1 MRIRTTLVTVMLA
14 LSALA
19 ALAQPQGV
27 DSVNNRI
34 MLNGDDWSMIYEQLE
49 RGNGKFTVVHIGD
62 SHVQPGII
70 SDEVSKAMQQHY
82 GNGGRGLICPLA
94 LAGTNAPSDY
104 VLKSSA
110 AISASSRLLSRN
122 KPAGM
127 GMTGVAVKFAGGS
140 TTLTIGTKQEGDD
153 FDRITVFHAAGQ
165 PFEVSQ
171 DGSSLKG
178 RHVSATA
185 SSFDLNGLTDSAALN
200 RLL

>member
-1 MRIRTTLVTVMLA
+1 MKIRTTLVTVMLA

-82 GNGGRGLICPLA
+82 GNGGRFP
-94 LAGTNAPSDY
+94 
-104 VLKSSA
+104 
-110 AISASSRLLSRN
+110 RW
-122 KPAGM
+122 
-127 GMTGVAVKFAGGS
+127 
-140 TTLTIGTKQEGDD
+140 
-153 FDRITVFHAAGQ
+153 
-165 PFEVSQ
+165 
-171 DGSSLKG
+171 
-178 RHVSATA
+178 
-185 SSFDLNGLTDSAALN
+185 
-200 RLL
+200 